1 MSKCNRCNIKVK
13 DDSLICPLCKGALSE
28 TEHVQP
34 VYPDMFPKQQ
44 RMRLAIRIVT
54 FCVVVGVVVLGIVNY
69 MTYHGVR
76 WSLVSLAGIAYLYF
90 TFTFTAQPLADEQQ
104 KIIFQGVI
112 SAALVLAVD
121 FALGYEGWSVN
132 IGIPAV
138 VIATNITIFVF
149 MMVRRRDWRSY
160 IMPQLELTLLAA
172 VELLLV
178 SLEVVTWKLL
188 TLVAVFTVLAQLFG
202 IFVIGGRSTTLELNR
217 RFRV

>member
-34 VYPDMFPKQQ
+34 GLSGHVPEAAADASRNPH
-44 RMRLAIRIVT
+44 RA

-121 FALGYEGWSVN
+121 FSLGYAGWSVN
-132 IGIPAV
+132 IGIPV
-138 VIATNITIFVF
+138 DVIATNITIFVF

-160 IMPQLELTLLAA
+160 IMPQLELTLIAA

-188 TLVAVFTVLAQLFG
+188 TLVAVFTVLVQLFG

>member
-1 MSKCNRCNIKVK
+1 M
-13 DDSLICPLCKGALSE
+13 
-28 TEHVQP
+28 QP
-34 VYPDMFPKQQ
+34 VYPDMLPKQQ

-121 FALGYEGWSVN
+121 FSLGYCRLVRQYRNSGCRDCDEYYNLRIHDG
-132 IGIPAV
+132 
-138 VIATNITIFVF
+138 ATPRLAKLYYAAART
-149 MMVRRRDWRSY
+149 DTDRS
-160 IMPQLELTLLAA
+160 
-172 VELLLV
+172 
-178 SLEVVTWKLL
+178 
-188 TLVAVFTVLAQLFG
+188 
-202 IFVIGGRSTTLELNR
+202 R
-217 RFRV
+217 

>member
-1 MSKCNRCNIKVK
+1 M
-13 DDSLICPLCKGALSE
+13 L
-28 TEHVQP
+28 
-34 VYPDMFPKQQ
+34 
-44 RMRLAIRIVT
+44 
-54 FCVVVGVVVLGIVNY
+54 
-69 MTYHGVR
+69 
-76 WSLVSLAGIAYLYF
+76 
-90 TFTFTAQPLADEQQ
+90 QQ

-121 FALGYEGWSVN
+121 FSLGYAGWSVN
-132 IGIPAV
+132 IGIPVV

-160 IMPQLELTLLAA
+160 IMPQLELTLIAA

-188 TLVAVFTVLAQLFG
+188 TLVAVFTVLVQLFG

-217 RFRV
+217 RRVSPCANRLPVEPVRQVLKRPFLSQGLSGWQLPS

>member
-1 MSKCNRCNIKVK
+1 MK

-112 SAALVLAVD
+112 L
-121 FALGYEGWSVN
+121 
-132 IGIPAV
+132 
-138 VIATNITIFVF
+138 
-149 MMVRRRDWRSY
+149 
-160 IMPQLELTLLAA
+160 
-172 VELLLV
+172 
-178 SLEVVTWKLL
+178 SL
-188 TLVAVFTVLAQLFG
+188 
-202 IFVIGGRSTTLELNR
+202 IHI
-217 RFRV
+217 